1 MWSVRRP
8 RNPVVVRLSLQLI
21 DSRTEMTTRTNWHSE
36 HPPACTCA
44 WCAEKRTVRGD
55 RTKIGRNEKCP
66 CGSGRKYKRCH
77 GV

>member
-1 MWSVRRP
+1 
-8 RNPVVVRLSLQLI
+8 
-21 DSRTEMTTRTNWHSE
+21 MTTRTNWHSQ

-55 RTKIGRNEKCP
+55 RGKIGRNEKCP

-77 GV
+77 GT